1 MQKLKFTI
9 FTLLIAATISRAQNS
24 ELIRNYIAT
33 YKQIA
38 IDEMQRTGV
47 PASIKL
53 AQGIF
58 ETTAGTSPL
67 VLRSSNHFGIKCKS
81 NWTGESVRH
90 DDDLRQ
96 ECFRKYP
103 SALDSYKDHSNFLRQ
118 NSRYAFLFELD
129 PTDYRG
135 WAFGLKKAG
144 YATNSRYPVA
154 LIKMIEDY
162 NLQEYTLIALGK
174 AAPTTGDPVIMAA
187 RIEEDESTGIT
198 AARVEEEEKE
208 PAPVYPSGVFMINE
222 TRVVFVTKGSSYF
235 GIAKQYDV
243 DLSKIYEFN
252 DIPRTEQAEYD
263 QLVYLQRKR
272 KTGADE
278 FHIVNPGETLHSIS
292 QEQGIRLES
301 LRELNWLKKDEVP
314 AIGEKLSLHRKS
326 DSMPKLAVREKY
338 TLVPRPGI
346 ATN

>member
-9 FTLLIAATISRAQNS
+9 VVLLLAASASYAQNS

-33 YKQIA
+33 YQDIA
-38 IDEMQRTGV
+38 IEEMQRTGV

-90 DDDLRQ
+90 DDDLKQ

-103 SALDSYKDHSNFLRQ
+103 SALDSYQDHSNFLRQ
-118 NSRYAFLFELD
+118 NSRYAFLFQLD

-144 YATNSRYPVA
+144 YATNSRYPMA
-154 LIKMIEDY
+154 LIKIIEDY
-162 NLQEYTLIALGK
+162 NLQDYTLIALGK
-174 AAPTTGDPVIMAA
+174 KTMDEKDPVIAA
-187 RIEEDESTGIT
+187 SVITREDEEP
-198 AARVEEEEKE
+198 VEEMVDTT
-208 PAPVYPSGVFMINE
+208 PAPQYPTGVFTINE
-222 TRVVFVTKGSSYF
+222 TKVVFVTKGTSYF

-243 DLSKIYEFN
+243 DLSKIFEFN
-252 DIPRTEQAEYD
+252 EITRTEQAEYD
-263 QLVYLQRKR
+263 QLVYIQRKR
-272 KTGADE
+272 KTGASE
-278 FHIVNPGETLHSIS
+278 YHVVKPGETMHGIAQL
-292 QEQGIRLES
+292 QGIRLES
-301 LRELNWLKKDEVP
+301 LRELNWLKKDETP
-314 AIGEKLSLHRKS
+314 APGEQLSLHRKS
-326 DSMPKLAVREKY
+326 AAVPKLAVKEKY
-338 TLVPRPGI
+338 TLVPRPGQ